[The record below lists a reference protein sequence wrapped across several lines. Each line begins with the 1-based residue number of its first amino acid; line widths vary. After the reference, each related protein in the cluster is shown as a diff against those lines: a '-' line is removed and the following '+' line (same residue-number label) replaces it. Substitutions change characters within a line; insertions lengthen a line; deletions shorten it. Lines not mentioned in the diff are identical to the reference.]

1 MNYTTFNPK
10 PLQCMSVK
18 LIILPQDIL
27 FNILVVACPLL
38 GFVVLALTA
47 MPING
52 AATLTADFKN
62 LFQAVCVPVEFFCS
76 LLLIEPPSI

>member
-1 MNYTTFNPK
+1 MNYITFNLK

-18 LIILPQDIL
+18 LKILPQHIL
-27 FNILVVACPLL
+27 FNILVVACPTL
-38 GFVVLALTA
+38 GFLVLALTA

-52 AATLTADFKN
+52 AATLTADFKK

-76 LLLIEPPSI
+76 FLLIEPP